1 MVITNLLLVV
11 LSMFSIKFIH
21 GFNQIRVNSRRFTK
35 TTSLFSDPVADQTA
49 AAPISKTSSDLSCLE
64 IRIGKI
70 VELSKHPEAENLY
83 VEKVDLGEMDGP
95 RTIVSGLVQYC
106 TEESLLNRNVI
117 VLCNLKPRALKGRQ
131 SSYNNLIIYTT
142 LTLNLYACI

>member
-1 MVITNLLLVV
+1 MISTNLLLVV
-11 LSMFSIKFIH
+11 LSMLSIKFIH
-21 GFNQIRVNSRRFTK
+21 CFNHIRVNSLRRFTK
-35 TTSLFSDPVADQTA
+35 STTLFSDPVDQTA

>member
-1 MVITNLLLVV
+1 MVNTNLLLVV
-11 LSMFSIKFIH
+11 LSMFSFKFIH
-21 GFNQIRVNSRRFTK
+21 GFNQIRVNSLRRFTK

-83 VEKVDLGEMDGP
+83 VEKVDLGEVDGP

-117 VLCNLKPRALKGRQ
+117 VLCNLKPRALKG
-131 SSYNNLIIYTT
+131 
-142 LTLNLYACI
+142 